1 MGVGANIET
10 YQKNKVGGGGLEI
23 LADVNLDKI
32 IFKVRISP
40 NSYPGIYP
48 YIASVKYFNF
58 EFF

>member
-10 YQKNKVGGGGLEI
+10 YQKNKVGGGLEI